1 MLQIT
6 LALLGVFTLTT
17 AKNVT
22 WITWGTG
29 FLPESSTACYGV
41 GTGLGSLLLSLLLT
55 QTNVRKRLDLKLKT
69 WLYLELFV
77 SPILMLS
84 CSWLGPNVL
93 LLTFTFAV
101 NSILSSLLMGKV
113 MQHAISSSSRNFFR
127 VRCAGTIAFIGT
139 MILVILDAGLG
150 VVLAVAAL
158 TALITLEWC
167 TGPGETTK
175 TPHREAHPPGLLT
188 SIERSL
194 SWISIIA
201 ITTACTSRSFEAFGI
216 PALLK
221 SPVAVYG
228 LLFLGCFECVFLFCS
243 DWLTQRL
250 NLVFCNLT
258 SWMIAYAAL
267 ILVPSEQGYL
277 IALPFLGL
285 NCLTMSQLQ
294 MAGEYLAR
302 KNHFHSYQVFI
313 SNLNAIAGLLV
324 VIIATYLKPI
334 QPWYIGLVVAVISV
348 LAALMFE
355 IIFKVRRQVLPSPQ
369 GRSNEEY

>member
-1 MLQIT
+1 MAST
-6 LALLGVFTLTT
+6 ATYGLGV
-17 AKNVT
+17 
-22 WITWGTG
+22 
-29 FLPESSTACYGV
+29 GV
-41 GTGLGSLLLSLLLT
+41 GSLLMSLALT
-55 QTNVRKRLDLKLKT
+55 RSSVRKRFDFEFKR
-69 WLYLELFV
+69 WLYCDLVLGLLFTLAYIWV
-77 SPILMLS
+77 
-84 CSWLGPNVL
+84 GPNKPL
-93 LLTFTFAV
+93 MILTFAV
-101 NSILSSLLMGKV
+101 NAVLSTFMMGKV
-113 MQHAISSSSRNFFR
+113 MQQAISSSGRYFFR
-127 VRCAGTIAFIGT
+127 VRCAGTIGFVGT
-139 MILVILDAGLG
+139 MILVILDAGIG
-150 VVLAVAAL
+150 VVLGVAAL

-167 TGPGETTK
+167 NGPAERTK
-175 TPHREAHPPGLLT
+175 TAHREGTPQALLT
-188 SIERSL
+188 SFERSL
-194 SWISIIA
+194 LWISIIA

-221 SPVAVYG
+221 SPAAVYG
-228 LLFLGCFECVFLFCS
+228 LVLLGLFECLFLIGS
-243 DWLTQRL
+243 DWLTKRL

-302 KNHFHSYQVFI
+302 KKHFHSYQVFI

-348 LAALMFE
+348 LAALTFE
-355 IIFKVRRQVLPSPQ
+355 IIFKVRRPVLSSPQ